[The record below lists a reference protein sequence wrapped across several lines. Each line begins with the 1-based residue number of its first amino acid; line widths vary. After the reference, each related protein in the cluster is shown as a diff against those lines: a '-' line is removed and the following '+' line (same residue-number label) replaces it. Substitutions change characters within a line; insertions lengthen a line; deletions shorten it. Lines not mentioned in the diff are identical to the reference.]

1 MDIQPTRYSP
11 IPRQIQ
17 TYLKQTSIMNISRII
32 CEKKDH
38 FTELE
43 TYALQPH
50 LAYTHME
57 IGQTHL

>member
-1 MDIQPTRYSP
+1 
-11 IPRQIQ
+11 
-17 TYLKQTSIMNISRII
+17 MNISRII

-57 IGQTHL
+57 IGQTHLWYVE